1 MLQQAALALQNIM
14 GAGSKDGGVLDSIFG
29 AFGESSFGVLEGSS
43 AIPFSSSGAFDFSDG
58 FSLGGLD
65 GGLDFVDFG
74 SSGAFDFGSATLS
87 SFAKGG
93 MVGDLLNKERAISGF
108 NPRLIIANEGERVL
122 TPKETKLWNQLNS
135 SNKLES
141 FSSGGM
147 IGESLGNINNV
158 GRSGDTINITPNVNI
173 NNSEGGN
180 GNINKA
186 LFEKA
191 LEAKI
196 QETIKQ
202 ERRPGGSLNRGGL
215 YDR

>member
-1 MLQQAALALQNIM
+1 MKH
-14 GAGSKDGGVLDSIFG
+14 KDGGL
-29 AFGESSFGVLEGSS
+29 AKKGEGIAKKG
-43 AIPFSSSGAFDFSDG
+43 
-58 FSLGGLD
+58 
-65 GGLDFVDFG
+65 
-74 SSGAFDFGSATLS
+74 
-87 SFAKGG
+87 FAKGG

-147 IGESLGNINNV
+147 IGEGLGNINNV

-180 GNINKA
+180 INKA
-186 LFEKA
+186 QFEKA